1 MNRQLA
7 VTGLVCFALGAAWS
21 VPLYV
26 AGSGNQTVGNVG
38 FPADGS
44 IVIQRLTT
52 APTPTADGIAWVD
65 SEGYLTYSNTSLAHN
80 FERVCQK
87 AHAGGCTTVV
97 TLQTDDELSMWC
109 EADSIDTIEFLNAQ
123 ITIWEVD

>member
-1 MNRQLA
+1 MRRAAACL
-7 VTGLVCFALGAAWS
+7 LCFVLGALAA
-21 VPLYV
+21 VPLAQ
-26 AGSGNQTVGNVG
+26 AGYGARGVLALHRQ
-38 FPADGS
+38 
-44 IVIQRLTT
+44 TT

-65 SEGYLTYSNTSLAHN
+65 SEGHLTYSNTSLAHN